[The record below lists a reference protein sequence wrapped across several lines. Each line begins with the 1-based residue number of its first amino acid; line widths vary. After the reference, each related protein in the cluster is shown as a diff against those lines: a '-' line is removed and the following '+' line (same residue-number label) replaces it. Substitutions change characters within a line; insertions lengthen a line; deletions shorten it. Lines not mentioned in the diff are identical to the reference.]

1 MLTVSRKLQTEC
13 KKANLDIQE
22 RAMADLM
29 VLGWTAQ
36 DAFIAAGFNKPM
48 LSDEYNKQQL
58 EILTTDA
65 AFQKYLDARSKAL
78 KKGILKQYSDESED
92 DGEKEKLKL
101 MSKEDIL
108 QEALQSALSLPVT
121 DKNRVEILMKYAD
134 LAQLK
139 KESFDEEDTTI
150 HYYLPLSCKQC
161 SLYQANKLK

>member
-36 DAFIAAGFNKPM
+36 DAFIAVGFNKPM

-139 KESFDEEDTTI
+139 KESLDEEDTTI

-161 SLYQANKLK
+161 SLYQAHKLK